1 MSENEI
7 KQELKNLENLRLSEI
22 KMIEYWGKQ
31 LAATNQNIY
40 NLEIELIF
48 EQAKQTNLKINP

>member
-1 MSENEI
+1 MSETEI

-22 KMIEYWGKQ
+22 KMIEYWGKK

>member
-1 MSENEI
+1 MSETEI

-31 LAATNQNIY
+31 LATTNQNIY

>member
-1 MSENEI
+1 MSETEI